1 MLKYEINARKSK
13 VNLEPIEVSQ
23 YLTDDYDEN
32 SNILICNCLKDLKFG
47 PKAKIVCIN
56 SSSYIESDSL
66 LTYDFK
72 GSKEYD
78 LLGYDAENKTFSI
91 LYDKYV
97 DLPITYITHVV
108 PPENVNKSA
117 GISNMEWYLFRL
129 SEIHQFNIA
138 PDSAYR
144 FYIHL
149 KKSDGLDVQDF
160 IIGDTIKTVN
170 EDGSVTETLPKN
182 VDGYA
187 TDGYTVAVSAE
198 SINDKFGIEDLSSYY
213 LTTDAETQAQFE
225 VFTRISA
232 SRDDLVFN
240 EMGSGFTLYAEKV
253 LTSITIPLSRQIGT
267 DLLTDDAIRDDFV
280 KPELEKCINPVTEV
294 EKDVYYPVKWATEDF
309 SAGGNCGAMAAEVTE
324 IRFNLHFRERDNDEW
339 TTEPDSMWNGV
350 YRARTITNEGGNELP
365 TDAYSIAGDFF
376 SYDNKNEQSDLLSYL
391 GFTNN
396 DVKYQRNALK
406 KSFLRLSFYDSPY
419 PQKQSLLAY
428 STIYFNTG
436 NAFAKYL
443 RNVEADGYKMLT
455 LEYLDGGGT
464 EYEVKDDLVGINTNR
479 ERKDTENSEDKRLSS
494 QFSVKGKYDS
504 DASSDGF
511 YLYLWKDN
519 ESGIVPTDIYMKVE
533 FNHAGYGRT
542 IPFMMPYKDERG
554 GVKTFEEVVRDWKYE
569 KGVIYGYDMDEY
581 QKYSY
586 IRMKYKYDKVGKR
599 HVYYL
604 DDEVY
609 GGGVSDE
616 NEVLTLNLYEAK
628 VGEKQGENNDTGTN
642 SNS

>member
-1 MLKYEINARKSK
+1 MLKYEINAKK
-13 VNLEPIEVSQ
+13 AKANLEPIEVSQ
-23 YLTDDYDEN
+23 YLIDDYDEN

-47 PKAKIVCIN
+47 PKTKIVCIN
-56 SSSYIESDSL
+56 SSFYIEPDSL

-72 GSKEYD
+72 GSKEFD

-91 LYDKYV
+91 LYDKYA

-108 PPENVNKSA
+108 PEDTNESSD
-117 GISNMEWYLFRL
+117 ISSMERYLFRL

-149 KKSDGLDVQDF
+149 KKADGWHVKDF
-160 IIGDTIKTVN
+160 IIGDTIKAVN
-170 EDGSVTETLPKN
+170 EDGSVTETLPDN
-182 VDGYA
+182 VDGYV
-187 TDGYTVAVSAE
+187 TDGYTVAVSTK
-198 SINDKFGIEDLSSYY
+198 SINDKFGIKDLSSYY

-267 DLLTDDAIRDDFV
+267 DLLMDDAIRDDFV

-294 EKDVYYPVKWATEDF
+294 EKDVYYPVKWATEGF
-309 SAGGNCGAMAAEVTE
+309 SAGGNCGAMKAEVTE

-350 YRARTITNEGGNELP
+350 YRTRTTTNEGDNKL
-365 TDAYSIAGDFF
+365 TIDTYYIADDFF

-391 GFTNN
+391 GFANN

-455 LEYLDGGGT
+455 LEHLDDGST
-464 EYEVKDDLVGINTNR
+464 KYEDKGDLVGINTNR
-479 ERKDTENSEDKRLSS
+479 ERTKCENSEDKRLSS

-542 IPFMMPYKDERG
+542 IPFMMPYKDKGG
-554 GVKTFEEVVRDWKYE
+554 GVKSFKEVVDDWGYKD
-569 KGVIYGYDMDEY
+569 GVVYGYDMDEY

-609 GGGVSDE
+609 GKGVSDE

-628 VGEKQGENNDTGTN
+628 VGEKQGKNNNTGTN
-642 SNS
+642 SDS

>member
-1 MLKYEINARKSK
+1 MLKYEINARKAK
-13 VNLEPIEVSQ
+13 ANLEPIEVSQ
-23 YLTDDYDEN
+23 YLIDDYDEN

-47 PKAKIVCIN
+47 PKTKIVCIN
-56 SSSYIESDSL
+56 SSFYIEPDSL

-72 GSKEYD
+72 GSKEFD

-91 LYDKYV
+91 LYDKYA

-108 PPENVNKSA
+108 PEDTNESSD
-117 GISNMEWYLFRL
+117 ISSMERYLFRL

-149 KKSDGLDVQDF
+149 KKADGWYVKDF
-160 IIGDTIKTVN
+160 IIGDTIKAVN
-170 EDGSVTETLPKN
+170 EDGSVTETLPDN
-182 VDGYA
+182 VDGYV
-187 TDGYTVAVSAE
+187 TDGYTVAVSAK
-198 SINDKFGIEDLSSYY
+198 SINDKFGIKELSSYY

-240 EMGSGFTLYAEKV
+240 EIGSGFTLYAEKV

-267 DLLTDDAIRDDFV
+267 DLLMDDAIRADFV

-294 EKDVYYPVKWATEDF
+294 EKDVYYPVKWATEGF
-309 SAGGNCGAMAAEVTE
+309 SAGGNCGAMKVEVTE

-350 YRARTITNEGGNELP
+350 YRTRTTTNEGDNELP
-365 TDAYSIAGDFF
+365 TDTYYIADDFF
-376 SYDNKNEQSDLLSYL
+376 SYGNKNEQSDLLSYL
-391 GFTNN
+391 GFANN

-455 LEYLDGGGT
+455 LEHLDGGGT
-464 EYEVKDDLVGINTNR
+464 KYEHKDDLVGINTNR
-479 ERKDTENSEDKRLSS
+479 ERTKRENSEDKRLSS

-542 IPFMMPYKDERG
+542 IPFMMPYKDKGG
-554 GVKTFEEVVRDWKYE
+554 GVKSFKEVVDDWGYKD
-569 KGVIYGYDMDEY
+569 GVVYGYDMDEY

-609 GGGVSDE
+609 GKGVSDE

-628 VGEKQGENNDTGTN
+628 VGEKQGKNNNTGTN
-642 SNS
+642 SDS